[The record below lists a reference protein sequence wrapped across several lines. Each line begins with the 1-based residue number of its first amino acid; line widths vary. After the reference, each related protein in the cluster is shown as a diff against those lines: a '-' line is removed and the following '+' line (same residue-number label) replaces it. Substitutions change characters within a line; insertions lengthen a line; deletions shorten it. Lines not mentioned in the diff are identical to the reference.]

1 MFLRKRCARA
11 GGRGGEGAKR
21 AVRKSRKTCSALRFW
36 ADRKQCS
43 AQNARIARPRKTLNL
58 IPPRKGDWIERQKCR
73 AQKARFARLQKA
85 QLNFQNEF

>member
-11 GGRGGEGAKR
+11 GGAGAR
-21 AVRKSRKTCSALRFW
+21 AQNVQCASRAKHAVLGDFW

>member
-1 MFLRKRCARA
+1 MCVVR
-11 GGRGGEGAKR
+11 RGCVGLELTEDRGDA
-21 AVRKSRKTCSALRFW
+21 
-36 ADRKQCS
+36 RKQCS
-43 AQNARIARPRKTLNL
+43 AQNARIARPRKTLTL